1 MKKGRII
8 LDRDYRV
15 AETDPRIFGSFIEH
29 LGRAVY
35 EGIYQPGNRFADE
48 NGFRRDTMELIRELN
63 VPIVRYPG
71 GNFVSNYNWEDGVGP
86 RENRP
91 ARLDLAWRT
100 MEPNTF
106 GLDELWTGAARQI
119 QLL

>member
-1 MKKGRII
+1 M
-8 LDRDYRV
+8 
-15 AETDPRIFGSFIEH
+15 
-29 LGRAVY
+29 GRAVY

-71 GNFVSNYNWEDGVGP
+71 GNFVSNYNWEDGIGP

-106 GLDELWTGAARQI
+106 GLDEFMDWCRAAKYSSYDGCKSRYARCRAGARYH
-119 QLL
+119 